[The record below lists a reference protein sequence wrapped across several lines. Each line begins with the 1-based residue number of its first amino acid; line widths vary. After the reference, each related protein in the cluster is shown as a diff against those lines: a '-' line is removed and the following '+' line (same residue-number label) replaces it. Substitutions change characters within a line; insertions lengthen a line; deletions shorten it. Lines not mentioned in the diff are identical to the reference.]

1 MANTKLIIIE
11 GPDRVGKSTLI
22 ENIKSNFINKQF
34 LYMHFGKP
42 PVKNSL
48 EYNKKLFNKMF
59 MSMKY
64 NAAHDI
70 DTIYDRSHIGECVY
84 GPLYRGYEAHYIFDL
99 EKMYMKY
106 LKSNL
111 YLITLYDNAEVLLS
125 REDGDSF
132 TNEHDL
138 KVKECNLFIS
148 AHNKSN
154 IVHKLLLNVNGM
166 STDKVSAICSEFIN
180 NAQNVKETPFKQ
192 LNLFSTK

>member
-22 ENIKSNFINKQF
+22 ENIKSNFTDRQF

-48 EYNKKLFNKMF
+48 GYNMKLFNKMF
-59 MSMKY
+59 MSMQY
-64 NAAHDI
+64 NAKHNI

-84 GPLYRGYEAHYIFDL
+84 GPLYRGYEGYYIFDL
-99 EKMYMKY
+99 EKMYMKD

-132 TNEHDL
+132 TNEQAL
-138 KVKECNLFIS
+138 KIKECNLFIS

-166 STDKVSAICSEFIN
+166 SKDEVSTICSEFIN
-180 NAQNVKETPFKQ
+180 NAQIDKETPFKQ
-192 LNLFSTK
+192 LNLFSEK